1 MFGWS
6 TSWEEVLQFI
16 DAGAASR
23 MPPTHLVPPL
33 QMKCAKCTSVTKQST
48 QNNSIIIG
56 KEIMTSS
63 GASNDDDNVLG
74 LDDNVKEE
82 VYASIGMNTSDKKCH
97 INVKCWKQ
105 LNHHKK
111 LPISRFEIMK
121 NTAGNVTRL
130 YISQL
135 KV

>member
-1 MFGWS
+1 M
-6 TSWEEVLQFI
+6 QFI

-33 QMKCAKCTSVTKQST
+33 QMKCAKCTSVTKQAT

-82 VYASIGMNTSDKKCH
+82 VYASIGMNTSDK
-97 INVKCWKQ
+97 NATSMS
-105 LNHHKK
+105 N
-111 LPISRFEIMK
+111 
-121 NTAGNVTRL
+121 AGSN
-130 YISQL
+130 
-135 KV
+135 